1 MNTIQIPEKT
11 MSSKELYDI
20 VCIARVQLGET
31 QPRVNDF
38 HARVVDELEG
48 EHYEKIVVQNP
59 NKTETTYFNLTIDQ
73 CTLVGM
79 RESKAVRRA
88 VLAKLKSVSL
98 PSLPNSFSE
107 ALQLAAD
114 QAKQLEE
121 QAPKIEVYERLA
133 DRKNDVN
140 TTTLAKTL
148 GTSSIKLNKWLKL
161 NGFKWMSKDLPKAG
175 YESWFN
181 IVCDTR
187 NGHEFTQCLISPKGQ
202 IEIAKRFDK

>member
-1 MNTIQIPEKT
+1 MNTIQIPQKT
-11 MSSKELYDI
+11 MSLKEITDLIGVQHSKAIPKVKKMAEDASFGTVLELDI
-20 VCIARVQLGET
+20 VYNDKGQKIKTLMLDKRQSIAVASMLNTSLLMRIIDRWQ
-31 QPRVNDF
+31 
-38 HARVVDELEG
+38 ELE
-48 EHYEKIVVQNP
+48 EKQ
-59 NKTETTYFNLTIDQ
+59 
-73 CTLVGM
+73 
-79 RESKAVRRA
+79 
-88 VLAKLKSVSL
+88 SVSL
-98 PSLPNSFSE
+98 PQSFSE

-121 QAPKIEVYERLA
+121 AAPKLEVYDKLA
-133 DRKNDVN
+133 NRKNDVN

-148 GTSSIKLNKWLKL
+148 GTSSIKLNRWLKA

-187 NGHEFTQCLISPKGQ
+187 NGHEFTQCLITPKGQ